1 MKKTVVLGA
10 SPNSERYSYR
20 AVVSLLKKGCEV
32 IPIGIKSG
40 FIENIPIINGTP
52 NIKDV
57 HTITLYLSPDHQKF
71 YFGFILKLNPK
82 RVIFNPGTHNKELMN
97 LLGLNGIEVVEECTL
112 VMLSMGT
119 Y

>member
-1 MKKTVVLGA
+1 MKKTVVIGA
-10 SPNSERYSYR
+10 SPNTERYSYR
-20 AVVSLLKKGCEV
+20 AVVSLLKKGFEV

-40 FIENIPIINGTP
+40 SIENIPIINGTP
-52 NIKDV
+52 DIKDV
-57 HTITLYLSPDHQKF
+57 HTITLYVSLEHQKF
-71 YFGFILKLNPK
+71 YYGFILKLNPK
-82 RVIFNPGTHNKELMN
+82 RVIFNPGTYNKELIN